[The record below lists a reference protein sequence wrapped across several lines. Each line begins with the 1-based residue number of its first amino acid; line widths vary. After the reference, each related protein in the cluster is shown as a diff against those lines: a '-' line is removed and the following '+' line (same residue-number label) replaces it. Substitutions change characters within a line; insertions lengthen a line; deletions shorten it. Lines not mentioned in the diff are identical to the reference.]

1 MNKKKKY
8 DPKHLTWVEGK
19 GWEGVVYTYTLH
31 SPNDKKDGWKYVG
44 CTPEEELR
52 KNKWKQVK
60 NPYAGKKIADARKKY
75 GLACFDYVVLET
87 LYAPDIDTLVSLL
100 EQRETYYIEK
110 FDSFHNGFNGNK
122 GGLGRKGIKQSKSE
136 IAKRTLTRKKNGF
149 HHTAAA
155 KKKIAEASANRK
167 KSVEEREKISE
178 GNKGKKRTPA
188 MRAAESNRMK
198 GKVPVAAT
206 EGAKKW
212 VRRNGGGYW
221 KNHPLPDSA
230 RENMKAA
237 QQERGTK
244 TRVHY
249 SDGTTQ
255 DFNTMLDAAKA
266 CDILVGSVTH
276 SIKNQSIVRKIGAWF
291 EKIA

>member
-1 MNKKKKY
+1 MKKNKY
-8 DPKHLTWVEGK
+8 DKKHLTWIGGK
-19 GWEGVVYTYTLH
+19 GWKGVVYTYTLNA
-31 SPNDKKDGWKYVG
+31 PNDEKNGWKYVG

-52 KNKWKQVK
+52 KRKWNQVK
-60 NPYAGKKIADARKKY
+60 NPYAGEKIADARKKY
-75 GLACFDYVVLET
+75 GISNFDYAVLET
-87 LYAPDIDTLVSLL
+87 LYDPDIDKLVSLL
-100 EQRETYYIEK
+100 EQREAYYIEK

-136 IAKRTLTRKKNGF
+136 IAKRTLTHKKNGY
-149 HHTAAA
+149 HPSEETKRKLAAA
-155 KKKIAEASANRK
+155 SSKRK
-167 KSVEEREKISE
+167 KSAEERKKISE
-178 GNKGKKRTPA
+178 GNKGKKRTPE
-188 MRAAESNRMK
+188 MRAAESKRLK
-198 GKVPVAAT
+198 GITPTAAT

-212 VRRNGGGYW
+212 VVANGGGYW
-221 KNHPLPDSA
+221 KNHTLPDSA

-237 QQERGTK
+237 QQKRGTK

-266 CDILVGSVTH
+266 CGILVGSVTN
-276 SIKNQSIVRKIGAWF
+276 SIKHGAVVRKIGGWF